1 MCAGPMQMCAQ
12 NALKAALIRLK
23 SALIHAFTLLL
34 CVGFVLF
41 CGLAGLCSDPQLN
54 YGSFCSL
61 LAGDSPSF
69 SRHIDPSILQVCT
82 FFLWSEPLTR
92 RGAFVVGKATAPG
105 LELSSS
111 GERLEKS
118 HCRNFEWD
126 SSACAWCF
134 LSYAWFPRVL
144 DRRPRP
150 LHR

>member
-1 MCAGPMQMCAQ
+1 MQMCAQ
-12 NALKAALIRLK
+12 NALKAPLKRLK
-23 SALIHAFTLLL
+23 SALIRTFTLLL
-34 CVGFVLF
+34 CRSFVVF
-41 CGLAGLCSDPQLN
+41 YGLAGLRSGPQLK
-54 YGSFCSL
+54 YGSFRSL

-69 SRHIDPSILQVCT
+69 SRHIDPSFLQVRT

-150 LHR
+150 LRR